1 MPDYVRAL
9 DRDTGTEISVFRS
22 ELDHGNYDVLDEAAV
37 NANGDP
43 LPARRTSDPVPEQGY
58 AVHSVVDLKA
68 EIDRR
73 NAERVAEQHVPSSG
87 NKSDLIAALDA
98 DDNPKE

>member
-1 MPDYVRAL
+1 MPEYVRAY
-9 DRDTGTEISVFRS
+9 DVDTDTEASVFRS
-22 ELDHGNYDVLDEAAV
+22 ALDHGNYEEMDESAV

-43 LPARRTSDPVPEQGY
+43 LPARRRSEAAPETGY
-58 AVHSVVDLKA
+58 AAHTVVDLKA

-73 NAERVAEQHVPSSG
+73 NADRVEEQHVPSSG
-87 NKSDLIAALDA
+87 NKSDLIAALEA